1 MPIGAMSFCLSHRYG
16 PASVATALAYEHRLR
31 QPLSPAEALTYIKRL
46 ESIAFFGLL
55 HAVAPPV
62 WLGVTTCCSM
72 TKRGATIS
80 RTIL

>member
-46 ESIAFFGLL
+46 ESLAFFGLL
-55 HAVAPPV
+55 PLWHHPYGSGLLPP
-62 WLGVTTCCSM
+62 
-72 TKRGATIS
+72 AQ
-80 RTIL
+80 